1 MNKSNLNKNIIFAI
15 ITELGLIFKLVEPDL
30 AVEQVQEAVMKFLF
44 YTIDDLLRS
53 EKVVLDFNFKGNT
66 GEDWDILFSFLNT
79 KVPDFPGKLLKLL
92 EKNLGNYIK
101 YIKDTTDEEEFTQIT
116 KRLERGLQNLASAFK
131 E

>member
-1 MNKSNLNKNIIFAI
+1 
-15 ITELGLIFKLVEPDL
+15 
-30 AVEQVQEAVMKFLF
+30 MKFLF

-101 YIKDTTDEEEFTQIT
+101 YIKYTTDEEEFTQIT

>member
-79 KVPDFPGKLLKLL
+79 KVPNFPGKLLKLL